1 MELIPLANDAKEQ
14 QGRGG
19 SGGEGGEALLEAE
32 LGFVNSS
39 FNFRC

>member
-19 SGGEGGEALLEAE
+19 SGGGEALLEAE